1 MHRRR
6 VLTLLTCLVGIP
18 LLGIVGL
25 SGWVA
30 FIRPE
35 VLPLLSAY
43 AAKTVCSNVF
53 IAERDADAVIR
64 TDVQFM
70 EHSVTKLVKIDIDTT
85 GRRVEAALFGLFA
98 RRYAG
103 YAEGRGC
110 TIILKDEIP
119 DRAAAPPLPPLA

>member
-1 MHRRR
+1 MRRI
-6 VLTLLTCLVGIP
+6 LTLFACLVAIP
-18 LLGIVGL
+18 VLGIVGL
-25 SGWVA
+25 IGWVA

-53 IAERDADAVIR
+53 IAKRDADAVIR

-70 EHSVTKLVKIDIDTT
+70 EHSVTKLVKIDIDTA

-98 RRYAG
+98 SVTPG
-103 YAEGRGC
+103 MPRGAVAR
-110 TIILKDEIP
+110 LF
-119 DRAAAPPLPPLA
+119 